1 MPNTK
6 KRAEHRANTWL
17 WNWWVGLVL
26 CCGITVAHA
35 QDGLIGFIK
44 TVQGDASLLVDGKT
58 IKAAPGMPLQAGFI
72 IKTGPDSSLGMTFR
86 DNTVMS
92 IGSNS
97 ELVVD
102 QYLYSPGKGELK
114 LWATISKGTLQY
126 VSGVI
131 AKLKPDAVAVRT
143 PTGVIGVRGTR
154 FVVMVEPDES

>member
-1 MPNTK
+1 MARTK
-6 KRAEHRANTWL
+6 KKPECRVNAWL
-17 WNWWVGLVL
+17 WSCWIGLVL
-26 CCGITVAHA
+26 CCNITLAHA

-44 TVQGDASLLVDGKT
+44 TVQGDASLVVDGKA

-102 QYLYSPGKGELK
+102 QYLYSPGKGELR

-154 FVVMVEPDES
+154 FLVMVEPDES